1 MEHKGYVHM
10 QEKVMRVGCLLLAAG
25 LSERYGAGNKLLTD
39 IGGQPMISY
48 PVRTLMAFADSCEA
62 FDPMAV
68 TRWPEVADICRK
80 VGMPYVLYPGGLQ
93 SDSIRAGLAAAS
105 CREWDGCMFMA
116 GDQPFL
122 SAEAL
127 KKLTEAFFRQ
137 PDVICRLSWE
147 GRPGNPVIFPAAC
160 FEALMGLKG
169 DEGGRQLIRSGKW
182 PVVLVEAPAASD
194 LVDIDTRQDYGEVLQ
209 LMTKTPFE
217 D

>member
-25 LSERYGAGNKLLTD
+25 LSERYGTGNKLLAD
-39 IGGQPMISY
+39 IGGRPMISY
-48 PVRTLMAFADSCEA
+48 PVRTLMAFAGKYEG
-62 FDPMAV
+62 FDPMTV
-68 TRWPEVADICRK
+68 TRWPEVADICEQA
-80 VGMPYVLYPGGLQ
+80 GMPCTIYPGGLQ
-93 SDSIRAGLAAAS
+93 SDSIRAGFAAAKG
-105 CREWDGCMFMA
+105 RGWDGCMFMT
-116 GDQPFL
+116 GDQPFV
-122 SAEAL
+122 SVEAL
-127 KKLTEAFFRQ
+127 QKLTEAFFRQ
-137 PDVICRLSWE
+137 PDVICRLSWQ